1 MVRLNYYVFCR
12 VQSAEKL
19 VSLKTATLDKRGRKG
34 GNGNE
39 TNLKHQSNQNENH
52 QAEDDV
58 GVVLNKELLAEER
71 VTFVPSAK
79 RHDNSL
85 VLSPL
90 FPKEKK
96 NRNFSDCEVQE
107 LTFSLMC
114 ACAVS

>member
-1 MVRLNYYVFCR
+1 M
-12 VQSAEKL
+12 
-19 VSLKTATLDKRGRKG
+19 
-34 GNGNE
+34 
-39 TNLKHQSNQNENH
+39 
-52 QAEDDV
+52 
-58 GVVLNKELLAEER
+58 VLNKELLAEER

-96 NRNFSDCEVQE
+96 IDFFFSDYEVQE